1 MYFLIYLLFYQKRGQ
16 RMKKKIMALV
26 TVTIM
31 ALQLVACSLEPTC
44 KASGCDE
51 TNLYQDGYCK
61 YHYYMNAGE
70 SMIKD
75 IVN

>member
-1 MYFLIYLLFYQKRGQ
+1 M

>member
-1 MYFLIYLLFYQKRGQ
+1 
-16 RMKKKIMALV
+16 MKKKITALV

-51 TNLYQDGYCK
+51 TNLYQD
-61 YHYYMNAGE
+61 
-70 SMIKD
+70 
-75 IVN
+75 